1 MRTEHRPKLEMGRQI
16 GYLFGWPV
24 IVGQVFG
31 VESPET
37 PTEEKGVG
45 GCDGPQ
51 EPVNTS
57 GAPSGGEQAPN
68 SGSGEATDC
77 VCPAGKAHTLACIA
91 ARVEAGCEHFETRY
105 QEAKASAEAIDCA
118 GMPSWAELHELYP
131 DRSTPEW
138 AKEQIERAERYRR
151 GIEAEMAL
159 LAIENTTKIV
169 GGA

>member
-1 MRTEHRPKLEMGRQI
+1 MGRQI

-68 SGSGEATDC
+68 PGSGAATEC
-77 VCPAGKAHTLACIA
+77 VLCGHN
-91 ARVEAGCEHFETRY
+91 
-105 QEAKASAEAIDCA
+105 
-118 GMPSWAELHELYP
+118 
-131 DRSTPEW
+131 
-138 AKEQIERAERYRR
+138 
-151 GIEAEMAL
+151 IEAHDDLRISVEYEHL
-159 LAIENTTKIV
+159 EGDDRYGLCNSCE
-169 GGA
+169 GCPGYQSR

>member
-45 GCDGPQ
+45 GCDGPE

-57 GAPSGGEQAPN
+57 GTPSGGEQAPN
-68 SGSGEATDC
+68 PGSGAATECVRCGHDIDWHREESGMSPGEDC
-77 VCPAGKAHTLACIA
+77 FHSQCHCIGYFA
-91 ARVEAGCEHFETRY
+91 
-105 QEAKASAEAIDCA
+105 
-118 GMPSWAELHELYP
+118 P
-131 DRSTPEW
+131 
-138 AKEQIERAERYRR
+138 
-151 GIEAEMAL
+151 
-159 LAIENTTKIV
+159 
-169 GGA
+169 